1 MRVMR
6 VSLSNFR
13 TTADDIKRT
22 VAAIRAAMEG

>member
-13 TTADDIKRT
+13 TTAQDIDRT
-22 VAAIRAAMEG
+22 VAAIRTALEA